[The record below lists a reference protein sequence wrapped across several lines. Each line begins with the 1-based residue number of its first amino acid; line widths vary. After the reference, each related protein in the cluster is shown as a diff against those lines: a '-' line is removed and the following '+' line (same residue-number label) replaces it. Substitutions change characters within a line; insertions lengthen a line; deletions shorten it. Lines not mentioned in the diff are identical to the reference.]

1 MCMPHNPIFILRPYM
16 YIVPSKCMFL
26 LNTVIK
32 QLPSF
37 ETELVNSIT
46 DTKYFTIEAS
56 YLAFTGGE
64 INAWFQLLAH
74 A

>member
-1 MCMPHNPIFILRPYM
+1 MCIPHNPIFIFETLHVHCTIYM
-16 YIVPSKCMFL
+16 HVFL

-46 DTKYFTIEAS
+46 DTKYFTIEVVQQS
-56 YLAFTGGE
+56 YHDHFDTDSTP
-64 INAWFQLLAH
+64 
-74 A
+74 

>member
-1 MCMPHNPIFILRPYM
+1 MCIPHNPIFILRPYM
-16 YIVPSKCMFL
+16 YIVPSTCMFL

-46 DTKYFTIEAS
+46 DTKYFTIEVVQQS
-56 YLAFTGGE
+56 YHNHFDTDSTP
-64 INAWFQLLAH
+64 
-74 A
+74 